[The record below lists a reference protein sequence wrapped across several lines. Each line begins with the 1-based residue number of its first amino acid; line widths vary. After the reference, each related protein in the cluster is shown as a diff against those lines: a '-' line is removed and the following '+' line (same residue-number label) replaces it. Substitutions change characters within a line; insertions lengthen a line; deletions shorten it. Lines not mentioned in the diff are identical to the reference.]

1 MLKIEIFSD
10 VICPWCFIGS
20 KRIRRVIHDEMLD
33 GIEIVHRPYQLSPRL
48 PKEGRE
54 RRQATKSR
62 HGDNHDSARM
72 PEHLFQEASEEG
84 IELNYEK
91 IHYVPNTENVHS
103 LIERARQID
112 RANELVDLFFEAYF
126 SSGLDLREDQL
137 LIDIGTSIGLTAEDV
152 TGAIKSPVHK
162 KELVHQR
169 ERAED
174 FGISGVPGFLL
185 DNRYVIPGTQSA
197 ETLSQILRRVLEKV
211 A

>member
-54 RRQATKSR
+54 RRQATKTR
-62 HGDNHDSARM
+62 HGDNRDSAGM

-84 IELNYEK
+84 IEFNYEK
-91 IHYVPNTENVHS
+91 IRYVPNTENVH
-103 LIERARQID
+103 LLTERARQID
-112 RANELVDLFFEAYF
+112 RASELIEFFEAYF
-126 SSGLDLREDQL
+126 TSGLDLREDQL
-137 LIDIGTSIGLTAEDV
+137 LIDIGTSLGLTAEDV
-152 TGAIKSPVHK
+152 IEARESPLHK
-162 KELVHQR
+162 KELVKQR
-169 ERAED
+169 DRAEG

>member
-1 MLKIEIFSD
+1 
-10 VICPWCFIGS
+10 
-20 KRIRRVIHDEMLD
+20 
-33 GIEIVHRPYQLSPRL
+33 
-48 PKEGRE
+48 
-54 RRQATKSR
+54 
-62 HGDNHDSARM
+62 M

-91 IHYVPNTENVHS
+91 IHYVPNTENVHL

-126 SSGLDLREDQL
+126 SSGLDLRDDQL
-137 LIDIGTSIGLTAEDV
+137 LIDVGTSIGLTAQDV
-152 TGAIKSPVHK
+152 IGPIKSPVHK
-162 KELVHQR
+162 KELVNQR

-197 ETLSQILRRVLEKV
+197 ETLTQILRRVLEKV

>member
-1 MLKIEIFSD
+1 
-10 VICPWCFIGS
+10 
-20 KRIRRVIHDEMLD
+20 MLD

-54 RRQATKSR
+54 RRQATKTR
-62 HGDNHDSARM
+62 HGDNHDSAEM

-91 IHYVPNTENVHS
+91 IHYVPNTENVHL

-126 SSGLDLREDQL
+126 SLGLDLREDQL